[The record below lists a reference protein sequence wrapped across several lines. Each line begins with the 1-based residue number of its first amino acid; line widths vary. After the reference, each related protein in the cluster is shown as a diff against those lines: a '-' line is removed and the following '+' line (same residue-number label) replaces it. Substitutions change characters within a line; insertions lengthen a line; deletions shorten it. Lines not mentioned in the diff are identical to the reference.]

1 MFLILPS
8 GYWLKTKTKAESRK
22 QKPLCNNCLFHQ
34 QTTLISCSGGLKSPL
49 CLELSGILCSLC
61 TYLFSSH
68 SWTFRLSSF
77 GVIIS
82 PYYFYPIKMHTT
94 CQCWESRAVF
104 CCRGLCYTFFPPPIC
119 GKTESGIQ
127 FYINMQTYPWGLGW
141 GWGWGGEREGTLY
154 HFSTKD
160 RGRTYGAQALVEW
173 TNFVK

>member
-104 CCRGLCYTFFPPPIC
+104 CCRGLCYTFFPLPFVEKLRVACNFILTC
-119 GKTESGIQ
+119 KRILE
-127 FYINMQTYPWGLGW
+127 GW
-141 GWGWGGEREGTLY
+141 DGDGGGVEREKAR
-154 HFSTKD
+154 SIISAP
-160 RGRTYGAQALVEW
+160 RTEAGHMGLKRWWNERIL
-173 TNFVK
+173 